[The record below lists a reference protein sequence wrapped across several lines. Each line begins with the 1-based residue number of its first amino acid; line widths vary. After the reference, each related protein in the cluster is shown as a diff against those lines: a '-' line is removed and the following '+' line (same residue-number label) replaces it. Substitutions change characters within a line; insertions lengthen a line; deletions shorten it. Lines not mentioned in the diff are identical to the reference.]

1 MYLNE
6 TGTASRNQV
15 PRKRLSV
22 MERELKY
29 DMERELKYEA
39 QEQELS
45 AVGLSV
51 GLSMLL
57 LIGLGVVV
65 ALVLLALT

>member
-1 MYLNE
+1 
-6 TGTASRNQV
+6 
-15 PRKRLSV
+15 
-22 MERELKY
+22 
-29 DMERELKYEA
+29 MERELKYEA

-45 AVGLSV
+45 AVGLLV

-65 ALVLLALT
+65 ALILLALT